1 MKSFIWIVV
10 IVVVV
15 LGLFGL
21 VYVVCEDQIVMV
33 LNLGKVVCL
42 DIKLGLYFKVLV
54 VEMVKVF
61 DCCFQV
67 FDIVF
72 VCYFI
77 VEQKDVSVD
86 FFVIGYIFNVGDY
99 FCVIGGDLCVVNVCL
114 VLIIIDLLC
123 NQINLC
129 ILQQL
134 VFGDCSELI
143 VEQLKGIN
151 EVVVGF
157 GMQMIDLCIKQVDLL
172 IDSQVINDVYEC
184 MCVQCKQEV
193 VKLCVEGE
201 EQLLI
206 ICVQVDCD
214 SIVLIVEVE
223 CDVQCLCGEG
233 DVEVVCIYGKVG
245 LVDLL
250 FYVFYCSLEVYCG
263 FMIDGNGVIVFDKN
277 DLFLQY
283 LKNDC

>member
-1 MKSFIWIVV
+1 MKSLLWIGL
-10 IVVVV
+10 VVVV
-15 LGLFGL
+15 LLGLLGL

-33 LNLGKVVCL
+33 LNLGKVVCV
-42 DIKLGLYFKVLV
+42 DIKLGLYFKVLL
-54 VEMVKVF
+54 VELVCVF

-67 FDIVF
+67 LDIVL

-86 FFVIGYIFNVGDY
+86 FFVIGCIFDVCNY
-99 FCVIGGDLCVVNVCL
+99 YCVIGGDVVLVNVCL

-134 VFGDCSELI
+134 VLGDCSELI
-143 VEQLKGIN
+143 VNQLIGIN
-151 EVVVGF
+151 KVVKEL
-157 GMQMIDLCIKQVDLL
+157 GMEIIDLCIKQIDLF

-214 SIVLIVEVE
+214 SIVLVVEVE
-223 CDVQCLCGEG
+223 CDVQQLCGVG

-283 LKNDC
+283 FKSDC